1 MKFLYFLIIISKC
14 HKINLEKSQDF
25 VFNPWEWDP
34 DRLESPISHR
44 LWVIIDNNFRA
55 ENKNYVPVESLLD
68 EGLKLNSIEKMQTL
82 GRKKP
87 AGQRL
92 YFNYLSKLK
101 GWILTSSNRY
111 KIIILLS
118 IIMITLKETINSSYW

>member
-1 MKFLYFLIIISKC
+1 MSHIMGYAY
-14 HKINLEKSQDF
+14 
-25 VFNPWEWDP
+25 VNPHTM
-34 DRLESPISHR
+34 S
-44 LWVIIDNNFRA
+44 RA

-101 GWILTSSNRY
+101 G
-111 KIIILLS
+111 
-118 IIMITLKETINSSYW
+118 